1 MDNKYVEELDNEL
14 QIINNVLNG
23 DVDQYALLMEKY
35 KQKVFSVIANRV
47 PHSEYDIVL
56 QETFVS
62 AFQSL
67 RNYSSKYPFSSWLSG
82 IAYRKCCN
90 YWRKI
95 SRSKE
100 MNETSLS
107 SEEDFSVIDLANNML
122 SNESLNDYTQEDFEI
137 IMKNIN
143 LGLSEDD
150 RLLIELYYFEEKPL
164 KEVAM
169 ILGWGESKTKV
180 RALRARKKMR
190 KIVEK
195 LMEQGVI

>member
-1 MDNKYVEELDNEL
+1 MNNKNIEDIENDL
-14 QIINNVLNG
+14 QIINKVLNG
-23 DVDQYALLMEKY
+23 EIDEYSILMDKY
-35 KQKVFSVIANRV
+35 KQKVFSVVANRV
-47 PHSEYDIVL
+47 PPSEYEIML

-67 RNYSSKYPFSSWLSG
+67 KNYSSKYPFSSWLSG

-107 SEEDFSVIDLANNML
+107 RDEDFSVIDLANNL
-122 SNESLNDYTQEDFEI
+122 LESQSLNDYTQEDFEI
-137 IMKNIN
+137 IMKNIK
-143 LGLSEDD
+143 LSLSADD
-150 RLLIELYYFEEKPL
+150 RLLIELYYFEEKSL
-164 KEVAM
+164 KDVAL
-169 ILGWGESKTKV
+169 ILGWGESKAKV
-180 RALRARKKMR
+180 RAMRARKKMR
-190 KIVEK
+190 KVVEK

>member
-1 MDNKYVEELDNEL
+1 MNKKKIEELDNDL
-14 QIINNVLNG
+14 QIINSVIDG
-23 DVDQYALLMEKY
+23 DIEQYELLMTKY

-47 PHSEYDIVL
+47 PPSEYDAML
-56 QETFVS
+56 QETFIS

-67 RNYSSKYPFSSWLSG
+67 KNYSNEYPFSSWLSG

-90 YWRKI
+90 YWRNI

-107 SEEDFSVIDLANNML
+107 KDEDFSVIDLANNML
-122 SNESLNDYTQEDFEI
+122 SSGSLSEFTQEDFTI

-143 LGLSEDD
+143 SSLAEDD
-150 RLLIELYYFEEKPL
+150 RLLIELYYFEEKSL
-164 KEVAM
+164 KEVAN

-180 RALRARKKMR
+180 RAMRARKKMR

>member
-1 MDNKYVEELDNEL
+1 MDDRYIEELENDL
-14 QIINNVLNG
+14 QIIDNILNG

-47 PHSEYDIVL
+47 PVSEYDLIL

-67 RNYSSKYPFSSWLSG
+67 KNYSSKYPFSSWLSG

-107 SEEDFSVIDLANNML
+107 NEEDFSVIDLANNML
-122 SNESLNDYTQEDFEI
+122 SNESLNNYTQEDFEI

-143 LGLSEDD
+143 LALSEDD

-190 KIVEK
+190 KIVEN